1 MIFLLITALGASP
14 ALQAVPGAANSGT
27 PYTVPAP
34 GGTNAAVEQELDKLL
49 AADEAAQAEVDK
61 WIEANRVLKTA
72 ANKTA
77 QAELDRRIEERFEP
91 IRRAYAD
98 FLARNPRHAR
108 ALLAYGNF
116 LRDRDDEPGAQEQW
130 EKVLEIDARNADAH
144 HNLACRY
151 TENGQV
157 KKAFDFFSKAI
168 ELNPGDAVYYYNFAN
183 SLYVLR
189 GQATAHYGLNEQQVY
204 AKILQLYSNSMRL
217 DLTNLAYA
225 TDLAQTYYAMR
236 PFPAED
242 ALKAWS
248 NALTRARTQLE
259 REESYVHLARV
270 KMLAGRLA
278 EARTQLAMVTNAS
291 LSGLKSNL
299 FRAIASRENTDTSR
313 PPK

>member
-1 MIFLLITALGASP
+1 MIFLLIAALGASLAPQPVAGPTNP
-14 ALQAVPGAANSGT
+14 APYAFSAAPSGT
-27 PYTVPAP
+27 NP
-34 GGTNAAVEQELDKLL
+34 AVEKGLENLL

-61 WIEANRVLKTA
+61 WIEESHVPKTTG
-72 ANKTA
+72 NQTS
-77 QAELDRRIEERFEP
+77 QAELDRRIAERFEP
-91 IRRAYAD
+91 IRRAYTD

-116 LRDRDDEPGAQEQW
+116 LRDRGDEPGAQAQW

-189 GQATAHYGLNEQQVY
+189 GQATAHYGLTEQQVY
-204 AKILQLYSNSMRL
+204 AKILPLYSNSMRL

-248 NALTRARTQLE
+248 NALTRARIQLE
-259 REESYVHLARV
+259 REELYVHLARV

-278 EARTQLAMVTNAS
+278 EARTQLAVVTNAS

-299 FRAIASRENTDTSR
+299 FRAIASRESTDTS